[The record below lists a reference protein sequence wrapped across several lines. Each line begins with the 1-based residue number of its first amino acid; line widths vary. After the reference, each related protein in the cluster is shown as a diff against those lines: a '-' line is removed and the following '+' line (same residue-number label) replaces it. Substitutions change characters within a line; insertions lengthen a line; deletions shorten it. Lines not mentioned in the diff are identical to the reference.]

1 MAVIEE
7 DEDDIPVKPRA
18 SGGTIAEE
26 MKALDDDYGAP
37 QADTSA
43 IEHPEFPANVMF
55 NASGKL
61 ALPAWAR
68 IYWFK
73 TNCPN
78 WSQSSEIIRVD
89 EKSAIIKVSV
99 LDENHVVRAVAT
111 KKWDSIKRG
120 SGAFYVECAETGAY
134 ARALEFL
141 GFSAE
146 RAKTEEG
153 RAWMKKV

>member
-1 MAVIEE
+1 MAVIE
-7 DEDDIPVKPRA
+7 DEEEIIRPRP
-18 SGGTIAEE
+18 SGGTVAEE
-26 MKALDDDYGAP
+26 MKAIDEEYGAP
-37 QADTSA
+37 PVDASA

-73 TNCPN
+73 TNCPS
-78 WSQSSEIIRVD
+78 WAMRSEIVEINERFAIIRVIVID
-89 EKSAIIKVSV
+89 SMGKE
-99 LDENHVVRAVAT
+99 RATAT
-111 KKWDSIKRG
+111 KKWDSVKRG
-120 SGAFYVECAETGAY
+120 SGPFYVECAETGAY

-146 RAKTEEG
+146 RAKTQEG
-153 RAWMKKV
+153 REWMKNK